1 MSESHDWMPV
11 DIGFGD
17 SPLQRNTENSKAASD
32 ASVLLTK
39 ARP

>member
-1 MSESHDWMPV
+1 MSESHDWPV
-11 DIGFGD
+11 NIGFGD
-17 SPLQRNTENSKAASD
+17 SPLQRDIENLKAASD